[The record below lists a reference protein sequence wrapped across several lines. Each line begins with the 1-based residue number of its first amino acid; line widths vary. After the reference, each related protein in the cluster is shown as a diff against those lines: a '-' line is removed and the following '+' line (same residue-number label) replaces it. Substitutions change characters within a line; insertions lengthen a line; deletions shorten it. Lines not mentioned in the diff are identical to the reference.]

1 MRVVK
6 SIKGVKRII
15 ASARRKGKTIGL
27 VPTMGALHEGHLSLV
42 RLARRKSDFVVVS
55 VFVNPKQFE
64 PHEDLRT
71 YPRNLK
77 KDLRLLKKEG
87 ADLVFAPAVR
97 TMYPVDSKT
106 TVKVR
111 DLSLVLCGVSRPH
124 HFEGVTTIVLKLFN
138 IMQPDIAVFGKK
150 DYQQAVVIQR
160 MVKDL
165 HLDIRIILGNTIREP
180 DGLAMSSR
188 NTYLSKRQRTNAV
201 VLYESLQWL
210 KKAYKEGLR
219 NPKPALKKIRSMIQQ
234 RGGRLDYVEAIDKK
248 TLMPVKKLCKGTL
261 IAIAVYFG
269 STRLIDNTVL

>member
-6 SIKGVKRII
+6 SIKSVKRII
-15 ASARRKGKTIGL
+15 TAARRQHMTIGL

-55 VFVNPKQFE
+55 VFVNPTQFE
-64 PHEDLRT
+64 PREDLRT

-87 ADLVFAPAVR
+87 VNLVFAPSVR

-111 DLSLVLCGVSRPH
+111 DLSSILCGVARPH

-138 IMQPDIAVFGKK
+138 IVQPDAAVFGKK
-150 DYQQAVVIQR
+150 DYQQAVIIQR

-165 HLDIRIILGNTIREP
+165 HLDIRIVLGNIIRES
-180 DGLAMSSR
+180 DGVAMSSR
-188 NTYLSKRQRTNAV
+188 NTYLSRRQRTNAV
-201 VLYESLQWL
+201 ALYEYLQWL
-210 KKAYKEGLR
+210 KKAYKNGLR
-219 NPKPALKKIRSMIQQ
+219 NPKRALKKIRSMIQK
-234 RGGRLDYVEAIDKK
+234 RGGRLDYVVAIDKK
-248 TLMPVKKLCKGTL
+248 TLVPVKKLKKGTL